1 MAPIFRSRVISLSFI
16 LPFAQTFPMKTLLV
30 LFLLTAT
37 AAFADSPFPGIKL
50 IMTPEE
56 YARAGLSGLT
66 SDQIG
71 VIDAAIIRHY
81 MRTVAVAANQQAE
94 QISQQ
99 TVAEEHKHG
108 LLSHFGMPDISLT
121 QDWRKLPSLKAHC
134 LGWASGNSFKLDN
147 GQVWAGTDPIEME
160 LTNKDIEI
168 QPRPDG
174 EFALVVNGTNTT
186 IRVYR
191 IK

>member
-1 MAPIFRSRVISLSFI
+1 
-16 LPFAQTFPMKTLLV
+16 MKTLLA

-37 AAFADSPFPGIKL
+37 AAFADSDFPGIKL

-56 YARAGLSGLT
+56 FARAGLSGLT

-81 MRTVAVAANQQAE
+81 VRTVAVAANQQAE

-99 TVAEEHKHG
+99 QQAQQTATEDKRSFLSRFG
-108 LLSHFGMPDISLT
+108 LPEVSLT
-121 QDWRKLPSLKAHC
+121 QDWRKLPGLKAHC
-134 LGWASGNSFKLDN
+134 VGWASGNSFKLDN
-147 GQVWAGTDPIEME
+147 GQVWAGAEPIEFE
-160 LTNKDIEI
+160 LANKDIEI

-174 EFALVVNGTNTT
+174 EFALIVDGKNTT
-186 IRVYR
+186 MRVYR
-191 IK
+191 VK